1 MIFGGHKLTTH
12 TIISDYNNDKINN
25 FYIENNFISVVKK
38 EDFSEFKKLHIYN
51 NAGVC
56 ILISNEKT
64 SIKKISTSVF
74 DYIDQYCSQN
84 TWWKTLVFIGDVN
97 NNISDIELSYI
108 EQLLIDKLPKMESK
122 VHEEDVEYEK
132 EIELDVAKQIQSKKT
147 FELVMWVINS
157 YTTLNLFKND
167 KKEIQKNIFHNKKD
181 DNLNI
186 KAPSD
191 KLKPKTNESDNP
203 SIIFD
208 DIPFSAPSMR
218 QLLLKFVSYLIMEGH
233 SKEMINNFYDSPI
246 PSASKF
252 LGTEHKFGSS
262 GDQLTDKII
271 GTDLVMYSRYSSSG
285 MMRTFNNIAD
295 ALKKPIK
302 INI

>member
-1 MIFGGHKLTTH
+1 MTTH
-12 TIISDYNNDKINN
+12 TIISGYDNDKINN

-38 EDFSEFKKLHIYN
+38 EDFNAFKKLHIYN

-56 ILISNEKT
+56 ILISDEKT

-84 TWWKTLVFIGDVN
+84 TWWKTLVFIGNVD
-97 NNISDIELSYI
+97 NNISNIELSYI
-108 EQLLIDKLPKMESK
+108 EQLLTDKVPKIESK
-122 VHEEDVEYEK
+122 IHEGCVEYEND
-132 EIELDVAKQIQSKKT
+132 IELDVAQKIQSNKIV
-147 FELVMWVINS
+147 ELIIWVINS
-157 YTTLNLFKND
+157 YTALNLFKND
-167 KKEIQKNIFHNKKD
+167 EKENQKEFSHKKED
-181 DNLNI
+181 DTLNI
-186 KAPSD
+186 NAPSEV
-191 KLKPKTNESDNP
+191 LKTKMNKTENP

-208 DIPFSAPSMR
+208 SVPFSAPSMR
-218 QLLLKFVSYLIMEGH
+218 QLLVKFVTYLIMEGH
-233 SKEMINNFYDSPI
+233 SKEMIKNFYDSPI

-252 LGTEHKFGSS
+252 LGTKHKFGSS

-285 MMRTFNNIAD
+285 MRRTLNNIAE
-295 ALKKPIK
+295 ALKKSIR

>member
-1 MIFGGHKLTTH
+1 MTTH

-84 TWWKTLVFIGDVN
+84 TWWKTLVFIGDVD

-122 VHEEDVEYEK
+122 VHEADVEYEK

-147 FELVMWVINS
+147 SELVMWVINS

-191 KLKPKTNESDNP
+191 KLKTKTNKSDNP

-208 DIPFSAPSMR
+208 DILFSAPSMR
-218 QLLLKFVSYLIMEGH
+218 QLLIKFVSYLIMEGH